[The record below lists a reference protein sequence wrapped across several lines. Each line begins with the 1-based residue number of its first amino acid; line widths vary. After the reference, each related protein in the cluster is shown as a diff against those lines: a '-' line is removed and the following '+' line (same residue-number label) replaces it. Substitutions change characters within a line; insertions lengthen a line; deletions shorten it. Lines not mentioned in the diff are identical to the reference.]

1 MLLNPILMS
10 KLRYLKLML
19 TEYAFK
25 KKKKKV
31 QMTLLSCLATWHAGL
46 TEKQGT
52 VSLTVA
58 LT

>member
-25 KKKKKV
+25 KKKKRYK
-31 QMTLLSCLATWHAGL
+31 
-46 TEKQGT
+46 
-52 VSLTVA
+52 
-58 LT
+58 